1 MAEGQVEKLCPFVL
15 RGVGPARQILA
26 FRHPLAGLQIVKGTR
41 ELGEEIC
48 AGAQREFLEE
58 TGYVGDLAEGP
69 RWSSANIADGQ
80 LWHFVPVSSRDL
92 PETFS
97 CTTSDDGGHEFLFF
111 WHGLDDPPLS
121 PDWHII
127 FQRALADIRHHMR

>member
-1 MAEGQVEKLCPFVL
+1 LAQGQVEKLCPFVL
-15 RGVGPARQILA
+15 RGEGPALQILA

-41 ELGEEIC
+41 EWGEDIV

-58 TGYVGDLAEGP
+58 TGFVAKLADGP
-69 RWSSANIADGQ
+69 QWSSEDIVVGQ
-80 LWHFVPVSSRDL
+80 LWHFVPTSSPNL

-97 CTTSDDGGHEFLFF
+97 FTTDDDGGHLFSFF
-111 WHGLDDPPLS
+111 WHSLEDTPLS

-127 FQRALADIRHHMR
+127 FQRALAEIRDHMR